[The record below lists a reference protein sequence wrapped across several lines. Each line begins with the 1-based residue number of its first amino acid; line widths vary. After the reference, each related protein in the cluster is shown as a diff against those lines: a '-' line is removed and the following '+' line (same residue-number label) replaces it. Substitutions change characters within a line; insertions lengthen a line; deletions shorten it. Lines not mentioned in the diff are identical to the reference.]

1 MAICIEGGGGGAFG
15 FCIMRNENPLAEW
28 LVINYLP
35 DGLTSFGTLYLLIS
49 TSSQLTRMIPDDHQ
63 IPYSHMSK
71 ENLLFLQD
79 LQFP

>member
-1 MAICIEGGGGGAFG
+1 
-15 FCIMRNENPLAEW
+15 MRNENPLAEW

-63 IPYSHMSK
+63 IPYLLSHVK
-71 ENLLFLQD
+71 RKLAFLCVMQN